1 MEEAENFGD
10 FTERLCNK
18 VCSESTTL
26 LAEYFAYFFAF
37 MSSDF
42 AILETLET
50 AGKIPELAEPLL
62 LLVRNTR
69 GQMVSWDEMRQS
81 LLRALKAAPNDWIA
95 CHLYTQWRLASATD
109 YPECDIDVKPIE
121 TITKSVSTNKDL
133 EYFKAYLFLIQG
145 WEFRMGGN
153 QTKEIEVYNQA
164 LVLARK
170 YDDQILVADLLY
182 LSAQAIKHTD
192 VKQASNL
199 VMSAQELSEHLGLR
213 TLIAAVQHQIGHTM
227 GLRGELDAAIEHQ
240 LQCRAALELLSHPTA
255 EVNTVIASHY
265 NQIGDGEKAL
275 EFLEPAFETIDSLGR
290 WVSYAH
296 AQKAWAL
303 INLSRTDEAKDE
315 IERSKMLATK
325 SGSGKALKWT
335 QIVEA
340 ILDKTENH
348 HDSAIHLFQE
358 VLRSIEQDPVPLY
371 QNICLLNLVEI
382 EIERLST
389 ESIDIKTDSSGPWMK
404 KLEEHTQKNDLPG
417 VAARSLILKAS
428 LRRKQGRHDEVRS
441 LLKEVL
447 KSAESPSM
455 RYLKDI
461 VVSTF
466 PDVIVT

>member
-1 MEEAENFGD
+1 
-10 FTERLCNK
+10 
-18 VCSESTTL
+18 
-26 LAEYFAYFFAF
+26 
-37 MSSDF
+37 
-42 AILETLET
+42 
-50 AGKIPELAEPLL
+50 
-62 LLVRNTR
+62 
-69 GQMVSWDEMRQS
+69 
-81 LLRALKAAPNDWIA
+81 
-95 CHLYTQWRLASATD
+95 
-109 YPECDIDVKPIE
+109 
-121 TITKSVSTNKDL
+121 
-133 EYFKAYLFLIQG
+133 
-145 WEFRMGGN
+145 
-153 QTKEIEVYNQA
+153 
-164 LVLARK
+164 
-170 YDDQILVADLLY
+170 
-182 LSAQAIKHTD
+182 
-192 VKQASNL
+192 
-199 VMSAQELSEHLGLR
+199 
-213 TLIAAVQHQIGHTM
+213 
-227 GLRGELDAAIEHQ
+227 
-240 LQCRAALELLSHPTA
+240 
-255 EVNTVIASHY
+255 VNTVIASHY